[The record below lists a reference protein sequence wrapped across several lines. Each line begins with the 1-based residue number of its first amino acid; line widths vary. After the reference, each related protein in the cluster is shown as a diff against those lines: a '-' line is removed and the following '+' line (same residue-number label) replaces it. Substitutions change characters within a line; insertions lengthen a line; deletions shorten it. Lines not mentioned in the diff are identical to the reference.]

1 MEELQRKIEEAPKLA
16 EAEQE
21 RQRQERIERAT
32 TRRSPL
38 DSPDILQD
46 SRHGEDLF
54 AERPRRQR
62 RAQRR
67 QARLRLLISS
77 LAVLI
82 LVAIVIFLAIQ
93 MFNHML
99 VAVSVPVSVRNIRL
113 SLSKLAPLSHR
124 KLTDN

>member
-1 MEELQRKIEEAPKLA
+1 MRAAGFLFQRKIEEAPKLA
-16 EAEQE
+16 QAEQE
-21 RQRQERIERAT
+21 RQRQERIERAS

-93 MFNHML
+93 MFNHM
-99 VAVSVPVSVRNIRL
+99 
-113 SLSKLAPLSHR
+113 
-124 KLTDN
+124 